1 MPRNKTSSRRISA
14 KPIGK
19 QHTYNNTITII
30 HIHKLVQMYK
40 ISYEKAYKKYGH
52 LIDEKGMVDVGELQ
66 LNNNFF

>member
-1 MPRNKTSSRRISA
+1 MPRKKTSARRISS
-14 KPIGK
+14 KPIGQ
-19 QHTYNNTITII
+19 QHSYNTITII
-30 HIHKLVQMYK
+30 HIHKLLQMYK